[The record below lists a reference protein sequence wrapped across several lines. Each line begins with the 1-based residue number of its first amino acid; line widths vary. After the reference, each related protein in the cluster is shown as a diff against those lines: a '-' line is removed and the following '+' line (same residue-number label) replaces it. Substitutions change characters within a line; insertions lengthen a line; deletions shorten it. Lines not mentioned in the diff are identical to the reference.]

1 MNHGRRTST
10 RFGQDDPIFAAALD
24 CEVNA
29 THRVGGWSAMEI
41 DDIPAVPLS
50 AAIEQVRTELERSMD
65 QGKDSK
71 IAFRATA
78 EIEFEAAFEMVAGV
92 DGGVRVWVISAGA
105 RGEARRTTTHRIKLT
120 LTAVNREGGDALVR
134 SEDEY

>member
-1 MNHGRRTST
+1 
-10 RFGQDDPIFAAALD
+10 
-24 CEVNA
+24 
-29 THRVGGWSAMEI
+29 MEI

-50 AAIEQVRTELERSMD
+50 AAIEQVRTELELSMD

-78 EIEFEAAFEMVAGV
+78 EIEFEAAFEKVAGV

-105 RGEARRTTTHRIKLT
+105 RGEARQTTTHRIKLT
-120 LTAVNREGGDALVR
+120 LTTVNRHGGDALVR
-134 SEDEY
+134 SEDAY

>member
-1 MNHGRRTST
+1 
-10 RFGQDDPIFAAALD
+10 
-24 CEVNA
+24 
-29 THRVGGWSAMEI
+29 MEI

>member
-1 MNHGRRTST
+1 
-10 RFGQDDPIFAAALD
+10 
-24 CEVNA
+24 
-29 THRVGGWSAMEI
+29 MEI

-65 QGKDSK
+65 QGKDSR
-71 IAFRATA
+71 IAFHAAA
-78 EIEFEAAFEMVAGV
+78 EIEFEAVFEMVAGV

-105 RGEARRTTTHRIKLT
+105 RGETRRTTTHRIKLT